1 MGKILPATV
10 TFLWTS
16 SVSFFL
22 YMKGNKKSVGFLT
35 SPESVNRNLLCSA
48 VMDLALGRINGTVCP
63 AVLPLDIKWFPVYL
77 PKLDFS
83 PRIDWVLFSCLL
95 KGT

>member
-1 MGKILPATV
+1 MGKSLPATV

-22 YMKGNKKSVGFLT
+22 YVKGNRKRVRFLT
-35 SPESVNRNLLCSA
+35 CPESVSRNLLCSA
-48 VMDLALGRINGTVCP
+48 LMDLALGRINATVCA

-77 PKLDFS
+77 SKLDFF
-83 PRIDWVLFSCLL
+83 L
-95 KGT
+95 G